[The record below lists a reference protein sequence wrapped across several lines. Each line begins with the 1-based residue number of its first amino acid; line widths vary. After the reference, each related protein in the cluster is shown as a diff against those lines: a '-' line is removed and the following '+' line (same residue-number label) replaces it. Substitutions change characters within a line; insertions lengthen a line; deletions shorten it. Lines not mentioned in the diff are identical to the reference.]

1 MNEINLFSYML
12 CLMMVFKISI
22 TLFPTFLTVI
32 NSLNVKVWLVYIE
45 NLTSIIRLI
54 MSVLQMWSK
63 EEQLFFWKYAFNK
76 IFPHPLYPLYCIFKI
91 CITSQK
97 CNMIPNIP
105 FKLTKFFFLSNSYIH
120 IYIFQVSINYITE
133 YLQT

>member
-1 MNEINLFSYML
+1 ML

-63 EEQLFFWKYAFNK
+63 EEQLFF
-76 IFPHPLYPLYCIFKI
+76 
-91 CITSQK
+91 
-97 CNMIPNIP
+97 
-105 FKLTKFFFLSNSYIH
+105 
-120 IYIFQVSINYITE
+120 
-133 YLQT
+133 